1 MNQRPLFAVFAA
13 VVALVGSPVYAEE
26 QKKKDDGQDL
36 IERVVVRNRLYDLS
50 GRFELTPSAGFTIVN
65 RLTDHYNFNLGVAYN
80 VSNTL
85 AFELRGGYAMSRHT
99 ALADD
104 LSREVLREDPNKGIN
119 NVVNDL
125 SGLWEMQGNA
135 AVGVRWAP
143 IYGKI
148 GLLSELPVHFQ
159 FYAWAGGG
167 AGSFRRESIVECY
180 AVESRGDGAC
190 GDWRTDNRVTWLA
203 SGAVGF
209 RFFTHQGGGL
219 RLEVRDYAFPD
230 EYRVGIN
237 RSEAEKGIRDEDK
250 VQLAKSPGL
259 TNLVLFDL
267 GYSFIF

>member
-13 VVALVGSPVYAEE
+13 VVALVGSPAFAEE
-26 QKKKDDGQDL
+26 TKNKDDGQDL
-36 IERVVVRNRLYDLS
+36 IERVVVRNRLYDMG
-50 GRFELTPSAGFTIVN
+50 GRFELSPSVGFTILN

-85 AFELRGGYAMSRHT
+85 AFELRGGYAMARHT

-119 NVVNDL
+119 NITDDL

-143 IYGKI
+143 VYGKI

-159 FYAWAGGG
+159 FYVWGGGG
-167 AGSFRRESIVECY
+167 AGNFRRESIVYCEDV
-180 AVESRGDGAC
+180 ASRTEGAC
-190 GDWRTDNRVTWLA
+190 ASWKTDERVTWLA
-203 SGAVGF
+203 SAAVGF

-230 EYRVGIN
+230 EYREKIN
-237 RSEAEKGIRDEDK
+237 RSDAEAGRDTGT
-250 VQLAKSPGL
+250 LAKSPGL